1 MNKTKHYLARVL
13 PKRRYKKIDDLHDY
27 DKFFLCRLTNKDRPV
42 VKKSNAYPDF
52 IVPKDFLGGL
62 SVNLLS
68 VFTHLSAQYR
78 PQGKI
83 KEPHFEEWNRGE
95 DAALPSRISFI
106 PKANFLGIKI
116 ADLKT
121 IETCALI
128 ITTIKTEGNKQ
139 VKVSQNVEG
148 YLKAVHN
155 PTKCNFWHCEV
166 QVWGKSDSGNEF
178 CIEENETI
186 SKTGRRR
193 YVDQIASAL
202 TPTLLTKLRHSSE
215 CKRHRLPK
223 EIYS

>member
-13 PKRRYKKIDDLHDY
+13 PKGHYRIIENLHEY
-27 DKFFLCRLTNKDRPV
+27 DKFFLCRLTD
-42 VKKSNAYPDF
+42 KKSPIIKKTNAYPDF

-68 VFTHLSAQYR
+68 VFNHLSAQYR

-83 KEPHFEEWNRGE
+83 KDPHFKEWNHE
-95 DAALPSRISFI
+95 EEAAIPPRISFI

-121 IETCALI
+121 IETCDLK
-128 ITTIKTEGNKQ
+128 ITTIKTENDKQ
-139 VKVSQNVEG
+139 VKLTQDAEG
-148 YLKAVHN
+148 YFKAVHK

-166 QVWGKSDSGNEF
+166 QAWGKFDAGNDF
-178 CIEENETI
+178 CIEDNETI

-193 YVDQIASAL
+193 YVEQIASAL
-202 TPTLLTKLRHSSE
+202 TPSLLTKLRHSSE